1 MWNLNKNNNMMM
13 QNQFMN
19 SNESKIDEIIK
30 PFQEKIKVL
39 EEEIRA
45 KDSEIAR
52 LKFKLYQKEE
62 INFNPM
68 NQMNFPMN
76 QMNPMNNLMGQMN
89 LMNNQMNQMNLMNN
103 QMNMANELMNNN
115 MQMSKKEIEN
125 LRVEFFMKDRTIF
138 IPSLSNDKMEDVI
151 KKFYTKVNIE
161 NESYEFFI
169 KKKINNNLTLEEN
182 GIGKENS
189 ILVEKV
195 KPNNNSSTKKINDL
209 NTKENYNSEILG
221 EPINIGFYSSSGLK
235 VMITIGKNNTIKD
248 AIFKY
253 FNKIE
258 VDTSLI
264 GKEIML
270 LFNGQLLK
278 LEDGRRIGQ
287 LLINHSI
294 ITVIDQN
301 GVIGA

>member
-1 MWNLNKNNNMMM
+1 M

-19 SNESKIDEIIK
+19 NNESKIDEIIK

-89 LMNNQMNQMNLMNN
+89 LMNNQMNQMN
-103 QMNMANELMNNN
+103 MANETMNNN

-125 LRVEFFMKDRTIF
+125 LRVEFFMKDRKIF
-138 IPSLSNDKMEDVI
+138 IPSLSNDKMEEVI

-169 KKKINNNLTLEEN
+169 KKK
-182 GIGKENS
+182 
-189 ILVEKV
+189 
-195 KPNNNSSTKKINDL
+195 ST
-209 NTKENYNSEILG
+209 
-221 EPINIGFYSSSGLK
+221 
-235 VMITIGKNNTIKD
+235 
-248 AIFKY
+248 
-253 FNKIE
+253 
-258 VDTSLI
+258 
-264 GKEIML
+264 
-270 LFNGQLLK
+270 
-278 LEDGRRIGQ
+278 
-287 LLINHSI
+287 I
-294 ITVIDQN
+294 I
-301 GVIGA
+301 

>member
-1 MWNLNKNNNMMM
+1 MWNLNNNNNMMM

-19 SNESKIDEIIK
+19 CNESKIDEIIK

-39 EEEIRA
+39 EEEIRT

-62 INFNPM
+62 ININPM

-103 QMNMANELMNNN
+103 QMNMVNDLMNVN
-115 MQMSKKEIEN
+115 MQMNKKEIDS
-125 LRVEFFMKDRTIF
+125 LKVDFLMKDRKIS
-138 IPSLSNDKMEDVI
+138 IPSLSNDKMEEVI
-151 KKFYTKVNIE
+151 KKFYTKVMIE

-182 GIGKENS
+182 GIGKENC
-189 ILVEKV
+189 IFVEKV
-195 KPNNNSSTKKINDL
+195 KPNNNSSTTKINDL
-209 NTKENYNSEILG
+209 NTKENYNTEILG
-221 EPINIGFYSSSGLK
+221 DPINIGFNASSGLK
-235 VMITIGKNNTIKD
+235 VIITVGKNNTIKD
-248 AIFKY
+248 ALIKY
-253 FNKIE
+253 CNKIG

-264 GKEIML
+264 GKEIIF
-270 LFNGQLLK
+270 LFNAEKLNIEDRKKIGQLLK
-278 LEDGRRIGQ
+278 DNDQ
-287 LLINHSI
+287 
-294 ITVIDQN
+294 ITVIDQIN
-301 GVIGA
+301 IIGA